1 MTTKEWLLDEF
12 KDIAPSIKY
21 NVTLEETLDEMPQF
35 LYHYLVEMKNT
46 MLLRYPHRAEIISKS
61 YEHIIADMIN
71 ESTWIN
77 D

>member
-1 MTTKEWLLDEF
+1 MTSKEWLLDEL
-12 KDIAPSIKY
+12 KNIAPSVKY

-35 LYHYLVEMKNT
+35 LMPYLVEMKNT
-46 MLLRYPHRAEIISKS
+46 MLVKYPHRADIISAS
-61 YEHIIADMIN
+61 YEHIIADMTN